1 MTKRGTSGL
10 TTAATAAWCL
20 LLLALPQAGESYT
33 FGDDVQARGPEQIVF
48 DHSDSAGAL
57 KDACSEDNIPD
68 LPVRAFRRA
77 DGRVQLSMSHTA
89 NRRMI
94 GTSLDTLAN
103 DCRILLE
110 SGHDGDPAAFDDN
123 EWISATHTTDGINV
137 TAIVHHEYHGYEHD
151 NCEVPLAEQ
160 FTRCWSNSIT
170 LARSTDQGD
179 TFTHVPPPAHLIATL
194 PYRYSA
200 SQSRNSGLFS
210 PSNLIQKQPQ
220 PQADDH
226 YYMFTESAGDDR
238 MEQQYGVCLL
248 RTRTPDDPA
257 SWRAWDGA
265 GFSIRF
271 FDPYADPSEPP
282 AMHLCQPVSPWDSHF
297 LSAQVTYNS
306 YLGKYV
312 LIDTSAKYRAQRES
326 FNGTTQDMSP
336 GVYYSTS
343 SDLIHWSDRKLLM
356 GAEVRASWRP
366 GVDTGTG
373 ECLDDDF
380 IAYPVLLD
388 PASSARNFET
398 TGARPYLYFVRTN
411 TAPQS
416 ACVGTLDRDLVR
428 VPIRFNKDPVARF
441 ENTPAPVVAGS
452 PVTFDASQSS
462 DADGPIA
469 NYAWDLDGNGT
480 FETDTG
486 ASPTVTRTYSLGQIG
501 TVNVALRVTDGDGAS
516 AVAERLL
523 TIDLRVNFQTDT
535 APLPA
540 GHVKDSGLPYSAG
553 RGYGWVTQ
561 DSVAAAPHGTHTS
574 LDMTLNARDRN
585 LAPDQQLDTLIHMQ
599 YPPASPRT
607 DVQKTPGAWEI
618 DVPNGTYT
626 VRIGAG
632 DADCAGETSCTRQ
645 QVNVEGVTA
654 LTHQESPPDAIFAQT
669 AKTVPVTDG
678 RLTIDAIGGDNT
690 KLGSVAVALHD
701 RVPIASFLA
710 SPSPVT
716 LGADVRL
723 TASGFDPDGA
733 VTKYEWDLDGDGSY
747 ETDSGTATTVFS
759 GGYAGEEIQYRT
771 AQKIKVGVRA
781 TDDLGFHGTWTRE
794 LRVQAQFNFQPSS
807 ELVSPQVPT
816 FVKDPGVPFEPG
828 RGYGWVTEQSVRDAP
843 HDSASHT
850 PLYMQPNS
858 KERNL
863 VAPGHPC
870 SMTGVDDQLMD
881 NFVYMQYPPMA
892 TRTDIQKTPAA
903 WELAVGRGSYRVLL
917 GVGDAA
923 AASDPQFRN
932 SAHTVNVEGVRA
944 IDNFVPTAANPCK
957 LAVVAVEVTDGRLT
971 VDAVGGTNTKLT
983 YVEVRPL

>member
-1 MTKRGTSGL
+1 LTKRGTSGL
-10 TTAATAAWCL
+10 TTAAWCL
-20 LLLALPQAGESYT
+20 LLLALPQAGAAYS
-33 FGDDVQARGPEQIVF
+33 FGEDVQARGPEEIVF
-48 DHSDSAGAL
+48 DHSDSTGAL
-57 KDACSEDNIPD
+57 KDACTEDNVPD
-68 LPVRAFRRA
+68 LPPRAFRRA
-77 DGRVQLSMSHTA
+77 DGRVQLSMSHTT

-94 GTSLDTLAN
+94 GTSLDTLAT

-110 SGHDGDPAAFDDN
+110 SGHDADPAAFDDN
-123 EWISATHTTDGINV
+123 EWISATHTTDGTNV
-137 TAIVHHEYHGYEHD
+137 TAIVHNEYHGYEHD
-151 NCEVPLAEQ
+151 NCEVPAAERLS
-160 FTRCWSNSIT
+160 RCWSNSIT

-179 TFTHVPPPAHLIATL
+179 TFTHAAPPAHLIATL

-200 SQSRNSGLFS
+200 VQSRNAGLFS

-226 YYMFTESAGDDR
+226 YYMFTETGVTDA

-265 GFSIRF
+265 GFNLRF
-271 FDPYADPSEPP
+271 FDPYANPSEPP

-297 LSAQVTYNS
+297 LSSQVTYNS

-312 LIDTSAKYRAQRES
+312 LIDTSAKYRAQRET
-326 FNGTTQDMSP
+326 FNGTTEDMTP

-356 GAEVRASWRP
+356 AAEVRASWRP
-366 GVDTGTG
+366 GTDPDTG
-373 ECLDDDF
+373 ECLDDRF

-388 PASSARNFET
+388 PGSSARNFET

-411 TAPQS
+411 TTPQGGC
-416 ACVGTLDRDLVR
+416 AGTLDRDLVR
-428 VPIRFNKDPVARF
+428 VPVRFNKDPVARF
-441 ENTPAPVVAGS
+441 ESTPSPVVAGRQ
-452 PVTFDASQSS
+452 VTFDASQSS

-469 NYAWDLDGNGT
+469 GYAWDLDGNGT

-486 ASPTVTRTYSLGQIG
+486 SSANVSTTYPISRIG
-501 TVNVALRVTDGDGAS
+501 TVNVGLRVTDGDGAS
-516 AVAERLL
+516 TETGRLL
-523 TIDLRVNFQTDT
+523 TIEARVNFQPD
-535 APLPA
+535 AASLPA
-540 GHVKDSGLPYSAG
+540 GYVKDAGLPYGPS
-553 RGYGWVTQ
+553 RGYGWVRQ
-561 DSVAAAPHGTHTS
+561 DGVAADPHGAHAP
-574 LDMTLNARDRN
+574 LDMSANARDRD
-585 LAPDQQLDTLIHMQ
+585 LAPDQQLDTLIHVQ
-599 YPPASPRT
+599 YPPASPRA

-618 DVPNGTYT
+618 DVPDGTYT
-626 VRIGAG
+626 VRVGAG
-632 DADCAGETSCTRQ
+632 DAGCAGETACTRQ

-654 LTHQESPPDAIFAQT
+654 LVHEESPPDDVFAQK
-669 AKTVPVTDG
+669 AATVPVTDG
-678 RLTIDAIGGDNT
+678 KLTIDAIGGDNT
-690 KLGSVAVALHD
+690 KLGYVQVAVYD

-723 TASGFDPDGA
+723 TAAGFDPDGA
-733 VTKYEWDLDGDGSY
+733 VTKYEWDLDGDGAY

-759 GGYAGEEIQYRT
+759 GGYAGGEVQYRT
-771 AQKIKVGVRA
+771 AQKVRIGIRA
-781 TDDLGFHGTWTRE
+781 TDDMGFHGAWTRE

-807 ELVSPQVPT
+807 EVVSPQVPT
-816 FVKDPGVPFEPG
+816 FVKDPGVTFEPG
-828 RGYGWVTEQSVRDAP
+828 RGHGWVTEQSVRDAP

-858 KERNL
+858 KDRNL

-892 TRTDIQKTPAA
+892 TRTDIQKIPAA
-903 WELAVGRGSYRVLL
+903 WELAVGRGSYRVFL

-932 SAHTVNVEGVRA
+932 SVHTVNVEGVRA

-957 LAVVAVEVTDGRLT
+957 LAVVAVDVTDGRLT
-971 VDAVGGTNTKLT
+971 VDAIGGTNTKLT
-983 YVEVRPL
+983 YIEVRPL